1 MIAINRRANIIRLM
15 LILLA
20 ITLVGIVI
28 LNGMTHSLSDIA
40 LPKTKK
46 IFMVSRSCWEL
57 NIEPHSSVAQRL
69 SRINLLSG
77 KNETVSTSRIEAS
90 WNSIMNALEKIQ
102 GVIDDLRRL
111 VETLQQMTQ
120 AFIDVVNELSYWID
134 KVRIDPSVLSSA

>member
-28 LNGMTHSLSDIA
+28 LNGMTHSLSDTA

-57 NIEPHSSVAQRL
+57 NIETHSSVAQRL

-77 KNETVSTSRIEAS
+77 KNETVGTSRIEAS